1 MEKLIEQISAKTDL
15 AKVIIASVPD
25 TPGIASELFSLLGE
39 AGFNLET
46 ITQVSTSKN
55 VCDVSFTIN
64 EKEVDEVVEYLR
76 TKVEHFHVKDVIV
89 NKDIALITIYGEKI
103 AKTPGIAGKIF
114 TNVAKN
120 GVNIENITASLMMI
134 SFLVPKNRANEVI
147 ESLKKEFG

>member
-103 AKTPGIAGKIF
+103 AKTPGIAGKILL
-114 TNVAKN
+114 TLRRMVS
-120 GVNIENITASLMMI
+120 T
-134 SFLVPKNRANEVI
+134 
-147 ESLKKEFG
+147 LKILRQA

>member
-1 MEKLIEQISAKTDL
+1 MEKVIEQISAKTDL
-15 AKVIIASVPD
+15 AKVTITSVPD

-64 EKEVDEVVEYLR
+64 EKEVDEVVEYLH

-89 NKDIALITIYGEKI
+89 NKNIALITIYGEKI

-114 TNVAKN
+114 SNVAKRA
-120 GVNIENITASLMMI
+120 VNIENITASLMMI
-134 SFLVPKNRANEVI
+134 SFLVPKNRADEVVD
-147 ESLKKEFG
+147 SLKQEFA